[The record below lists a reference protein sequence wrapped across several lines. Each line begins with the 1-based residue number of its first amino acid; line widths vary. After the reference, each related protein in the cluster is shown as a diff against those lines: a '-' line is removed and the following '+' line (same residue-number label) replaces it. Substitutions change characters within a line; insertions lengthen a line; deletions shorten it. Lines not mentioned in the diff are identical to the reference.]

1 MGNMR
6 TFRCDNSTWRK
17 FKLICTMENISMQ
30 DKLGSMVEDVVK
42 TKKLNT
48 DSLIEKDIKS
58 S

>member
-1 MGNMR
+1 
-6 TFRCDNSTWRK
+6 
-17 FKLICTMENISMQ
+17 MENISMQ